1 MRDAPTRTN
10 LPLHDMTGGNTF
22 VPKLVKQQSPAEID
36 SAALDAGVLRARN
49 NLQNAATLEL
59 GVSGNIATVKVTNN
73 TGHKLPTGYPEG
85 RRMWINLK
93 AYNAAN
99 DLVYESGVYNYTTAE
114 LTTNGTKIYECE
126 PGISAEVAAM
136 TGLPAGKSFHF
147 AINSEIYFDNRIPP
161 KGFTNPGLEAVQSPV
176 VGATY
181 ADGQNHDITTYT
193 LPEGSVKVEAKL
205 YYQTTTKEYVE
216 FLRDANVTN
225 SRGQELYD
233 LWVAHGK
240 SAPELMEEAVWPVQ
254 TPQLAAQILSVI
266 RTTNKQG
273 LAFATALV
281 KVTASNGAPVEGASV
296 VASYTGPTTGTVSGT
311 TLADGTVALKSSSK
325 KNPTGVWCFT
335 LTSVSKTGYLPPVVP
350 LDSDCEILKQGD
362 PISQE
367 TISYENDLMVMPN
380 PANSIANLSYSISE
394 PSQVSIRVYDHS
406 GKKVAELAGGN
417 HDTGMYTI
425 NWDVSVLPKGIYF
438 VTMRTN
444 QVQLSRKL
452 VVVR

>member
-1 MRDAPTRTN
+1 
-10 LPLHDMTGGNTF
+10 
-22 VPKLVKQQSPAEID
+22 
-36 SAALDAGVLRARN
+36 
-49 NLQNAATLEL
+49 
-59 GVSGNIATVKVTNN
+59 
-73 TGHKLPTGYPEG
+73 
-85 RRMWINLK
+85 
-93 AYNAAN
+93 
-99 DLVYESGVYNYTTAE
+99 
-114 LTTNGTKIYECE
+114 
-126 PGISAEVAAM
+126 
-136 TGLPAGKSFHF
+136 
-147 AINSEIYFDNRIPP
+147 
-161 KGFTNPGLEAVQSPV
+161 
-176 VGATY
+176 
-181 ADGQNHDITTYT
+181 
-193 LPEGSVKVEAKL
+193 
-205 YYQTTTKEYVE
+205 
-216 FLRDANVTN
+216 
-225 SRGQELYD
+225 
-233 LWVAHGK
+233 
-240 SAPELMEEAVWPVQ
+240 MEEAVWPVQ

-281 KVTASNGAPVEGASV
+281 KVTATNGAPVEGASV

-325 KNPTGVWCFT
+325 KNPTGIWCFT
-335 LTSVSKTGYLPPVVP
+335 LTSVSKTGYLPPVAP
-350 LDSDCEILKQGD
+350 LDSDCETLKQGD

-394 PSQVSIRVYDHS
+394 PSQVSILVYDHS

-425 NWDVSVLPKGIYF
+425 NWDVSILPKGIYF